1 MASAEYDVWL
11 FDLDGTLVDIEPD
24 HPRRVFDEI
33 GDRLGQE
40 FTDRE
45 VTVLWHGLGG
55 SRNEQL
61 REWGVDPEPFWAA
74 FHEIE
79 DPIRRAEATY
89 LYDDAERLLADL
101 DRPIGVVTH
110 SQTHLTEAALDHLDI
125 ADWFDTVV
133 CCDAD
138 IGWKPDPA
146 PVERALTD
154 LGVAG
159 NGHEGVLVGDSPA
172 DIGAAW
178 NAGLD
183 AAHVERFDPHERG
196 QCVRADYRVDRLDA
210 LRETAA
216 TDGGASVENSAGETD
231 G

>member
-89 LYDDAERLLADL
+89 LYDDVERFVGAIDGPVGL
-101 DRPIGVVTH
+101 VTH
-110 SQTHLTEAALDHLDI
+110 CQEYLTGPVLDELDI
-125 ADWFDTVV
+125 ADWFD
-133 CCDAD
+133 
-138 IGWKPDPA
+138 
-146 PVERALTD
+146 
-154 LGVAG
+154 
-159 NGHEGVLVGDSPA
+159 
-172 DIGAAW
+172 
-178 NAGLD
+178 
-183 AAHVERFDPHERG
+183 
-196 QCVRADYRVDRLDA
+196 
-210 LRETAA
+210 
-216 TDGGASVENSAGETD
+216 
-231 G
+231 